1 MSPFTVELEEALDS
15 DLIDVLELL
24 ESMNLDMDQ
33 VHTQQFYLATH
44 NDEIVGLGR
53 VLEHD
58 DCAELC
64 SLGIVESQR
73 GLSIGSK
80 LVKALIAKAERS
92 PLYVVTDIPRYFER
106 FGFQITEVY
115 PLCIADKLQRCIES
129 YDCESPVV
137 LAI

>member
-1 MSPFTVELEEALDS
+1 MSALPVEVVEALDS

-33 VHTQQFYLATH
+33 VHTQQFYLATL

-64 SLGIVESQR
+64 SLGVVESHR

-80 LVKALIAKAERS
+80 LVKALIAKAEQS
-92 PLYVVTDIPRYFER
+92 PLYVVTDIPQYFEK
-106 FGFQITEVY
+106 FGFQLSEVY
-115 PLCIADKLQRCIES
+115 PFSIADKLQRCIES
-129 YDCESPVV
+129 YNCESPVV
-137 LAI
+137 MAI